1 MTVKT
6 LNDLFMETL
15 KDIYYAEK
23 KLVKTLPK
31 MAKKASSPELR
42 GAIEAHLSETEIHVE
57 RLEEIFQSLGKKPV
71 AKKCE
76 ALEGILKEAD
86 EVTSEVEDRE
96 TLDAAIISSAQTV
109 EHYEIARYGTLA
121 CWARLLGMEKAEN
134 LLQNTLDEERDAD
147 HKLSSLAEGS
157 INQRAAA

>member
-1 MTVKT
+1 MTVMT

-31 MAKKASSPELR
+31 MAKKASSPSLK

-57 RLEEIFQSLGKKPV
+57 RLEEIFQSLGKKPI

-86 EVTSEVEDRE
+86 EVTSEIEDKE

-121 CWARLLGMEKAEN
+121 CWARLLGMETAEN

-157 INQRAAA
+157 INQKAAA

>member
-31 MAKKASSPELR
+31 MAKKASSPSLK

-86 EVTSEVEDRE
+86 EVTSEIEDRE

-121 CWARLLGMEKAEN
+121 CWARLLGMETAEN

-157 INQRAAA
+157 INQKAAA

>member
-1 MTVKT
+1 MK
-6 LNDLFMETL
+6 
-15 KDIYYAEK
+15 
-23 KLVKTLPK
+23 
-31 MAKKASSPELR
+31 